1 MTLDHEKKLQLQQKE
16 GSELIIFSK
25 WIEFLKWL
33 FPVLEKMPK
42 SVRFTLTT
50 RLQSQCFDIVEYL
63 VEAQYSKE
71 KREFLRKVNIELE
84 KLRINLRISHDL
96 KLIPQK
102 SYFHAI
108 KMINEVGMM
117 NGGWIRSLGE
127 KS

>member
-1 MTLDHEKKLQLQQKE
+1 
-16 GSELIIFSK
+16 
-25 WIEFLKWL
+25 
-33 FPVLEKMPK
+33 MPK

-50 RLQSQCFDIVEYL
+50 RMQSQCFDVVEYL

-71 KREFLRKVNIELE
+71 KKEFLRKVNIELE
-84 KLRINLRISHDL
+84 KLRINLRIAHDI

-117 NGGWIRSLGE
+117 NGGWIRSLGG